1 MKLDLVGMVL
11 PSHFVTVVLAVGL
24 LLLAGHVDVRRRR
37 RALHRESRDVWYFW
51 MASEPT
57 PAPLSLLQR
66 QGWLYVA
73 ERSAL
78 ALGTGLW
85 ILALLV
91 VAARLVI
98 AHLSA

>member
-1 MKLDLVGMVL
+1 MVL
-11 PSHFVTVVLAVGL
+11 LSRSETVVLAVGL

-37 RALHRESRDVWYFW
+37 RALRRESRDVWYVS
-51 MASEPT
+51 MANEPT
-57 PAPLSLLQR
+57 PAPLARLER
-66 QGWLYVA
+66 QGRLYVG
-73 ERSAL
+73 ERLAL

-85 ILALLV
+85 LLALVV